1 METKIIIPLRDN
13 DGSDNAPVLDRAIR
27 ALCGQFG
34 GATVYGAKGY
44 WLNDEGRLFV
54 DDVAVIVSS
63 ATDADTARRY
73 IDLGARYIASH
84 AVRHMA
90 DASRRFIEVVLE

>member
-13 DGSDNAPVLDRAIR
+13 DGSDNAPILDRAIR

-34 GATVYGAKGY
+34 GATVYAAKGY

-63 ATDADTARRY
+63 ATDADTAT
-73 IDLGARYIASH
+73 A
-84 AVRHMA
+84 AVRDLA
-90 DASRRFIEVVLE
+90 RDVLAATDQEAVFVSVGGKAEIIE